1 MSLERQVKR
10 FAERRRQILR
20 DRLRQLNNDDTK
32 KVQWNGYD
40 DDGHPLVKN
49 NDKLE
54 PVDGLGLIGNK
65 PNTSLILDTAGSVE
79 YRNPVSSE
87 AARYKVKPFVAP
99 AAPVPKA
106 KKSLIIDQTSADI
119 RLNFLTREED
129 EDEEDQDPYD
139 PPPPGP
145 DPNPP
150 NPTPPDENEFST
162 VTSVSIIDENDNLD
176 FSNSWSIF
184 RTSFPLRPFH
194 LIVPQTGNQNFL
206 NIPAALSSDSNASVS
221 TMTTSATGADSIYGR
236 IGLNNAT
243 AGQRIILWIDN
254 SGSMTT
260 STIAGSYLR
269 FRARAIERGDY
280 VYCMVGAGEQYIL
293 PHNRSDSYFF
303 PVGFKSNW
311 SILDQT
317 LGY

>member
-40 DDGHPLVKN
+40 DDGHPQVKN

-54 PVDGLGLIGNK
+54 SVDGLGLIGNK

-87 AARYKVKPFVAP
+87 AARYKIKPYVAP

-106 KKSLIIDQTSADI
+106 KKSLIIDQTAADI
-119 RLNFLTREED
+119 RLNFLTREDD
-129 EDEEDQDPYD
+129 EDEEDEDPYD

-150 NPTPPDENEFST
+150 NPVPPEPDAVSG
-162 VTSVSIIDENDNLD
+162 VTSVSIIDENDNND
-176 FSNSWSIF
+176 YTNNWQTF
-184 RTSFPLRPFH
+184 RNRFPSRPFH
-194 LIVPQTGNQNFL
+194 LIVPQTGNQNAL
-206 NIPAALSSDSNASVS
+206 NIPADLSGDSNASVS
-221 TMTTSATGADSIYGR
+221 TMTTSATGADSIYRR
-236 IGLNNAT
+236 IGLNNAPS
-243 AGQRIILWIDN
+243 GQRIVLWVDN

-260 STIAGSYLR
+260 YTIRGSYLR

-280 VYCMVGAGEQYIL
+280 VYCMIGISEQYIL
-293 PHNRSDSYFF
+293 PHNVSDLALF

-311 SILDQT
+311 NVLDQT
-317 LGY
+317 IGY